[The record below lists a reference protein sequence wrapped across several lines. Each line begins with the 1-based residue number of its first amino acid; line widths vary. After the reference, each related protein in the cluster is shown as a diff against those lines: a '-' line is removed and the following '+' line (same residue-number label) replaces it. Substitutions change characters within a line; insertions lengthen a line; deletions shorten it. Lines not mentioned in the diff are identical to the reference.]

1 MEALCSSPEEEMAV
15 PQEQI
20 STSDNIVTICDE
32 ELPNVVVGQDR
43 FVFDFFCPVFIVI
56 IWISSSFISQT

>member
-1 MEALCSSPEEEMAV
+1 MAV

-20 STSDNIVTICDE
+20 STSDNVVTICDE

-43 FVFDFFCPVFIVI
+43 LVFNFFCPVFIVI
-56 IWISSSFISQT
+56 IWISRTLISQA

>member
-1 MEALCSSPEEEMAV
+1 MEALCSSWEEEMAV

-20 STSDNIVTICDE
+20 STSDNVVTICDE

-43 FVFDFFCPVFIVI
+43 LVFNFFCPVFIVI
-56 IWISSSFISQT
+56 IWISRSLISQA